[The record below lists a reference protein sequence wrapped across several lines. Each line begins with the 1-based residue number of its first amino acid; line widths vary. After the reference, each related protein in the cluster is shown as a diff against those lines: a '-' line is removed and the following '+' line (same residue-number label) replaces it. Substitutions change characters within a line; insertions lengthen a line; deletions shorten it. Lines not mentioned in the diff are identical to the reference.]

1 MRSEQKQLKLPP
13 RIVRA
18 LRAELPDTSEAA
30 VAAIVAEVPSYSR
43 AFAGPMGETIRDAVV
58 IALGGFLDDL
68 EHGVVSEVVT
78 NPLAMSGAYDLGR
91 GEARSGRSTDAL
103 LAAYRV
109 GARVSW
115 QALSQA
121 AVAAGLDAGRLATFA
136 HLVFAYIDQLSAS
149 SVAGH
154 TDELETSGRVRQRLR
169 DKVAR
174 LLVGDA
180 SEESVTAAAERADW
194 PIPAVVTVVL
204 IGQSGV
210 RRLLTDL
217 GSFGEKALVLT
228 DDQPGLAFDDRALV
242 IVPEA
247 ARRTVRRALG
257 QRRGVLGP
265 TVPTF
270 RTRGA
275 VLRTLRVLE
284 LGDPDG
290 LVDHEQHLA
299 ELVLGADPDSRA
311 ELRARVLAPFDE
323 VRESTREKVLETL
336 RAWLLL
342 QGRRDLVA
350 HMLFVHPQTVRYRMG
365 LARDLLG
372 DRLDDPDTVRDLILA
387 LA

>member
-1 MRSEQKQLKLPP
+1 MHGEQKALKLPQ

-18 LRAELPDTSEAA
+18 LRAELSDTSEAA
-30 VAAIVAEVPSYSR
+30 VAAIVAEVPTYSR
-43 AFAGPMGETIRDAVV
+43 AFAGPMGETIRAAVV
-58 IALGGFLDDL
+58 VALDGFLDDV
-68 EHGVVSEVVT
+68 EQGVVSESAT
-78 NPLAMSGAYDLGR
+78 NAVATSGAYDLGR

-180 SEESVTAAAERADW
+180 SEESIQAAAERADW
-194 PIPAVVTVVL
+194 PIPSALTVVL

-210 RRLLTDL
+210 RRFLTDL
-217 GSFGEKALVLT
+217 GNPGDRALVLT
-228 DDQPGLAFDDRALV
+228 DDQPGVTLGDHVLV
-242 IVPEA
+242 LVPDA
-247 ARRTVRRALG
+247 ARGTVRRALG
-257 QRRGVLGP
+257 QRRAVLGP

-270 RTRGA
+270 RTRA
-275 VLRTLRVLE
+275 AILRTLRVRE
-284 LGDPDG
+284 LGD
-290 LVDHEQHLA
+290 EQQLIDSEAHLGD
-299 ELVLGADPDSRA
+299 LVLAADPDSRA
-311 ELRARVLAPFDE
+311 ELRAQVLAPFDD
-323 VRESTREKVLETL
+323 VRESTREKLLETL

-350 HMLFVHPQTVRYRMG
+350 QTLYVHPQTVRYRMG
-365 LARDLLG
+365 LTRDLLG
-372 DRLDDPDTVRDLILA
+372 DRLDDPAYVRDLVVA